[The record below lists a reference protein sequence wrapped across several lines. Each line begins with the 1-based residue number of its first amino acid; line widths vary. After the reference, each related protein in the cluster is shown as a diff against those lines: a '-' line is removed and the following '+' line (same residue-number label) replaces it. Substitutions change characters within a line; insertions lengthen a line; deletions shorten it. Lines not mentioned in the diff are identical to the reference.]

1 MRIRFI
7 LVFIFLNTILNAQ
20 NDTAKTYEL
29 QQITVTSTKF
39 EQLLRNFTPA
49 YSIIPEEK
57 IKQDIK
63 PALLASISGKIPSL
77 FITENGLSGFGIG
90 SQAAGKISIRGINGI
105 QQTLIVV
112 DGRPEF
118 AGIFG
123 HPIADIYQSSEIA
136 AVDVI
141 RGPSSVIFGTNAMGG
156 VINITTKKSQLEG
169 FKFFT
174 DVNYGSFDTYKIKS
188 SIDYKRD
195 KFINKI
201 SISKDYSNDNRPSSS
216 FNSISGIYNASYLI
230 NKSWSIDFN
239 AFINSAKSYNPGPVT
254 KPYKNDSVWT
264 DITRANTSLSIK
276 NRYDKYEGSIL
287 LFFNNGV
294 HDVFDGFHSNDN
306 TLGLIINESFEFI
319 EKSIITFGADIKRY
333 EGSARNKTL
342 LIDKNVIEKSLY
354 AILNKNIFNRISF
367 SGGLRLNNH
376 SVYGTLLIP
385 QFNLSY
391 QVDDKSNLYFSAAEG
406 FRNPTLNELFLFGAN
421 IDLKPEKIWNYEIG
435 FKSKLL
441 QNKLLFNA
449 ALYLIEGKDFI
460 NMVGVYPNIKNQN
473 VNKLTNRG
481 FEIEA
486 SYILSKSFTI
496 NSNYSYIK
504 NSAKLIGVPQ
514 QQFFAEAN
522 YVYKI
527 FSFNVGLKTITNLYT
542 SIKTNNSVEKKQ
554 SYALL
559 NASMWINLVKSLTM
573 YLKLD
578 NLLNRQYE
586 IIDGYPMPGRTFLLG
601 FSFDSSL

>member
-1 MRIRFI
+1 MRIKFI
-7 LVFIFLNTILNAQ
+7 LVFIFLTTILNAQ
-20 NDTAKTYEL
+20 NDTAKIYEL

-39 EQLLRNFTPA
+39 EQLLRNFTPS
-49 YSIIPEEK
+49 YSIIPEGK

-63 PALLASISGKIPSL
+63 PSLLASISGKIPSL

-90 SQAAGKISIRGINGI
+90 SQAAGKISIRGVNGI

-136 AVDVI
+136 AVDVL

-156 VINITTKKSQLEG
+156 VINITTKKTQLEG
-169 FKFFT
+169 IKIFT

-188 SIDYKRD
+188 SIDYKRN
-195 KFINKI
+195 KFISKI

-216 FNSISGIYNASYLI
+216 FHSISGIYNASYLI
-230 NKSWSIDFN
+230 NQSWSIDFN
-239 AFINSAKSYNPGPVT
+239 AFISSTKSFNPGPVT

-264 DITRANTSLSIK
+264 DITRANTSLSLK
-276 NRYDKYEGSIL
+276 NKYDKYEGSVL

-319 EKSIITFGADIKRY
+319 EKSLITLGADIKRY
-333 EGSARNKTL
+333 AGSARNKTQ
-342 LIDKNVIEKSLY
+342 LIDKHVIEKSLY
-354 AILNKNIFNRISF
+354 VLLSKNIFNRISF
-367 SGGLRLNNH
+367 SGGVRLNNH

-391 QVDDKSNLYFSAAEG
+391 QVDGKSYLYISAAEG

-441 QNKLLFNA
+441 QNKLLFNGA
-449 ALYLIEGKDFI
+449 FYLIEGKDFI

-496 NSNYSYIK
+496 NGNYSYIK
-504 NSAKLIGVPQ
+504 NSTKLIGVPQ

-522 YVYKI
+522 YIYKI
-527 FSFNVGLKTITNLYT
+527 FSFNVGLKTISNLYT
-542 SIKTNNSVEKKQ
+542 SVKTNNSVEKKQ

-559 NASMWINLVKSLTM
+559 NASMWVNLVKSLSM

-586 IIDGYPMPGRTFLLG
+586 IMDGYPMPGRTFLLG
-601 FSFDSSL
+601 FSFDTNL